1 MKHIQYNYQTMQ
13 YVLIIGLIA
22 SILSFYLVT
31 LKNSGSSHVVQNI
44 VFNMITVTAFPMILW
59 IFKINDELVKGVAL
73 AHSAFLLIFSIWLCL
88 LNNPDSTIW
97 IYYVFSL
104 LGGIAGGIISVQY
117 AATNQANSNQIIA
130 FGLTI
135 LGMFLVFIGIVI
147 PMF

>member
-1 MKHIQYNYQTMQ
+1 MKHIQYNYQTVQ
-13 YVLIIGLIA
+13 YCLILGILA
-22 SILSFYLVT
+22 SILSFYLVAAD
-31 LKNSGSSHVVQNI
+31 SSHMIPNT
-44 VFNMITVTAFPMILW
+44 VFHTITVTAFPMILW

-117 AATNQANSNQIIA
+117 TATNQTNSNQIIA